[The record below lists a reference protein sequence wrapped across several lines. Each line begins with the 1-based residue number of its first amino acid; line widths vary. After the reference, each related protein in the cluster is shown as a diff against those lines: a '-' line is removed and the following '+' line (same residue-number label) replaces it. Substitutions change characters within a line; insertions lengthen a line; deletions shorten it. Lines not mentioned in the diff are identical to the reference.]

1 MKKNIPLTEQL
12 RKAIE
17 SSGKT
22 RYRIAKETGIS
33 EVTLCRFASGE
44 RGLSM
49 GALDKIG
56 EYLGLQ
62 IVADKP
68 KARKGG

>member
-1 MKKNIPLTEQL
+1 MKKKIPLTEQV
-12 RKAIE
+12 RQAIE
-17 SSGKT
+17 NSGKT

-49 GALDKIG
+49 KALDKIG
-56 EYLGLQ
+56 EYLGLR
-62 IVADKP
+62 IVEDKP
-68 KARKGG
+68 NQKGGK